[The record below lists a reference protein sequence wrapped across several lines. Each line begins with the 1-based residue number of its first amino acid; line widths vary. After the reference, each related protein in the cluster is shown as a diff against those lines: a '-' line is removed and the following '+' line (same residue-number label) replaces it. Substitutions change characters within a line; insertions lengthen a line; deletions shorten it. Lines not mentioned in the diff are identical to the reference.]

1 MVGGRFGPVLH
12 RNLNKRPLEAERSY
26 KARIVTTGAD
36 AGGHHIWDLS
46 SGAGITCLGHS
57 INEIKGAMREQIAEC
72 PYLHSGSFTHRK
84 IEELAAR
91 LLSTMEHASFEDGA
105 VMFLNS
111 GAEAV
116 EAACKLAIQYYAERK
131 AGMPYLYAREGSYHG
146 NTLFTLAL
154 GDHPRRQSWTVYLPY
169 GYIRRLPLHDPRD
182 PVRDEFAALE
192 RAGADKIPFVVVIEP
207 VAGTTAG
214 IICPADDYLA
224 RLRAICNQYG
234 ALLIYDEVLCGNNRF
249 GTFFAHNS
257 FAGEVAPDICCIG
270 KGLTGGYFPLSAVIC
285 SGKVVQALVNGSQR
299 LWHSTTNQNHP
310 IGCAAGVAALS
321 QYDHFHKQRQT
332 LVWFLAQEV
341 NKLREVP
348 AIASVGGAEMLYGL
362 RLHKEY
368 PQQTLR
374 EIALRNG
381 VALYGDST
389 CNMVLLAPPYC
400 ITVNELQEACG
411 TLGKVL
417 MEWEGQKQKASA

>member
-1 MVGGRFGPVLH
+1 
-12 RNLNKRPLEAERSY
+12 
-26 KARIVTTGAD
+26 
-36 AGGHHIWDLS
+36 
-46 SGAGITCLGHS
+46 
-57 INEIKGAMREQIAEC
+57 MREQIAEC
-72 PYLHSGSFTHRK
+72 PYLHSGSFTHHK
-84 IEELAAR
+84 IEELAAQ
-91 LLSTMEHASFEDGA
+91 LLATMQHPSFEGGA

-116 EAACKLAIQYYAERK
+116 EAACKLAIQYFAERK

-154 GDHPRRQSWTVYLPY
+154 GDHPRRHSWTVYLPH
-169 GYIRRLPLHDPRD
+169 GYIRRLPLFDPQD
-182 PVRDEFAALE
+182 PNQDEFGALE
-192 RAGADKIPFVVVIEP
+192 RAGEAKLPFVVVIEP
-207 VAGTTAG
+207 VGGTTVG
-214 IICPADDYLA
+214 IIPPAPDYLA
-224 RLRAICNQYG
+224 RLRAICTRYG

-249 GTFFAHNS
+249 RTFFAHNS
-257 FAGEVAPDICCIG
+257 YAGEVAPDICCIG
-270 KGLTGGYFPLSAVIC
+270 KGLTAGYFPLSAVIC
-285 SGKVVQALVNGSQR
+285 SSQVVRALAEGSQR

-310 IGCAAGVAALS
+310 IGCAAGVEALK
-321 QYDHFHKQRQT
+321 QYNYFSKQRQT

-341 NKLREVP
+341 RKLRDYPGIE
-348 AIASVGGAEMLYGL
+348 SVGGAEMLYGL

-368 PQQTLR
+368 PQELVR

-400 ITVNELQEACG
+400 ITVDELQEACG

-417 MEWEGQKQKASA
+417 MEQKQKASA